1 VNTGDEVKA
10 GRSRVYRAPR
20 RDAAAAATRE
30 AILRAAQERFE
41 AMGWSGA
48 TIAGIAAAAEVSP
61 KTVEALH
68 GTKAA
73 LLAAVV
79 SYAIRGDTDTTPM
92 IDRSAARAV
101 EAAPDAAAMLA
112 RHIDYL
118 VPITSRSA
126 RLAFV
131 VESAAGSDERVSEVW
146 QQMTHN
152 RRFGASWAAKIL
164 LARPGVRAG
173 LTLAQASR
181 HFLVA
186 IDWATWRTLSDELGL
201 TERQVRAWLTEYY
214 RQMFLVG

>member
-1 VNTGDEVKA
+1 
-10 GRSRVYRAPR
+10 
-20 RDAAAAATRE
+20 
-30 AILRAAQERFE
+30 
-41 AMGWSGA
+41 M
-48 TIAGIAAAAEVSP
+48 
-61 KTVEALH
+61 
-68 GTKAA
+68 
-73 LLAAVV
+73 LAAVV

-118 VPITSRSA
+118 VSITSRSA

-131 VESAAGSDERVSEVW
+131 VESAARSDDRVSELW

-173 LTLAQASR
+173 LTPAQASR
-181 HFLVA
+181 HFLIA

-201 TERQVRAWLTEYY
+201 SERQIRAWLAEYY